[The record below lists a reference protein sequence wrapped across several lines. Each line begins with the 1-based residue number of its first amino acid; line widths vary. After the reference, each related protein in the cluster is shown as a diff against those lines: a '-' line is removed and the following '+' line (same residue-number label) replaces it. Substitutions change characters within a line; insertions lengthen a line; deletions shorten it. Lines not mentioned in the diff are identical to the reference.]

1 MKKVCTYI
9 CLLTVLWLLAAG
21 TVLEQ
26 QRLAARVIRLHILA
40 NSDSAEDQTEKLRVR
55 DALLGE
61 IEALTADCTSRE
73 EAAAKLA
80 GAAEEIGERAAAM
93 TGRPVT
99 VSLSPE
105 RYGTRHYGSFSLP
118 AGTYLS
124 LRIGLGEAAGH
135 NWWCVAFPAVCTA
148 ATAEELETTA
158 VAAGLS
164 GGEVRLM
171 TEDSPD
177 IRVRFF
183 LLELLSSLRE
193 KLRG

>member
-73 EAAAKLA
+73 AAAAKLA
-80 GAAEEIGERAAAM
+80 GAAEE
-93 TGRPVT
+93 
-99 VSLSPE
+99 
-105 RYGTRHYGSFSLP
+105 
-118 AGTYLS
+118 
-124 LRIGLGEAAGH
+124 LG
-135 NWWCVAFPAVCTA
+135 
-148 ATAEELETTA
+148 TTA

>member
-80 GAAEEIGERAAAM
+80 GAAEELGERAAAM

-118 AGTYLS
+118 AGPIS
-124 LRIGLGEAAGH
+124 PCASASAKRRG
-135 NWWCVAFPAVCTA
+135 
-148 ATAEELETTA
+148 TT
-158 VAAGLS
+158 
-164 GGEVRLM
+164 GGAWPSRRSALPPQRR
-171 TEDSPD
+171 SWRP
-177 IRVRFF
+177 RRWPP
-183 LLELLSSLRE
+183 
-193 KLRG
+193 G

>member
-80 GAAEEIGERAAAM
+80 GAAEELGERAAAM

-183 LLELLSSLRE
+183 LFFYNINML
-193 KLRG
+193 KAQFF